1 MLNHKFPNHY
11 SDSDLQMYAVYKDPT
26 GKSVFNKS
34 RPTESTSKGSLA
46 MYTCTRKSDCLGC
59 AVLLCLVCLFDLAG
73 FFLSSFSSLIKNMYN
88 NNYNN
93 IGHKYFKSM
102 PKKICKVC

>member
-46 MYTCTRKSDCLGC
+46 MHTCTCTC
-59 AVLLCLVCLFDLAG
+59 
-73 FFLSSFSSLIKNMYN
+73 IYMYN
-88 NNYNN
+88 NNNF
-93 IGHKYFKSM
+93 IIISTSSQC
-102 PKKICKVC
+102 PKRFAKAEAEASILSNMVHCPKLPCSTGLLVIVG